1 MKKLFLS
8 FATVA
13 LGIAAAAG
21 NSFTINLDH
30 ACTVGATQLKAG
42 EYIVQTEGDKIV
54 LKSGKTVIELPGKV
68 ETGEKRFNNTA
79 VRIDDKTNKL
89 EEIRVG
95 GSTTRIVFP
104 GVNAD

>member
-1 MKKLFLS
+1 MKKLLLS

-21 NSFTINLDH
+21 NSFTVNLDH
-30 ACTVGATQLKAG
+30 ACSVGATQIKAG
-42 EYIVQTEGDKIV
+42 EYKVQTEGDKIV
-54 LKSGKTVIELPGKV
+54 LKSGKTVIELPAKMESGA
-68 ETGEKRFNNTA
+68 KRFDATS

-95 GSTTRIVFP
+95 GSNTRIVFP

>member
-1 MKKLFLS
+1 MKKLLLS

-21 NSFTINLDH
+21 NSFTINLNHD
-30 ACTVGATQLKAG
+30 CTVGATQLKAG
-42 EYIVQTEGDKIV
+42 EYKVQTEGDKIV
-54 LKSGKTVIELPGKV
+54 LKSGKTLIELPGKV
-68 ETGEKRFNNTA
+68 EAGTKRFNDTS

>member
-21 NSFTINLDH
+21 NSFTLNLDH
-30 ACTVGATQLKAG
+30 ACTVGTTQLKAG
-42 EYIVQTEGDKIV
+42 EYKVRTEGDKIV
-54 LKSGKTVIELPGKV
+54 LKSGNTVIEVPGKL
-68 ETGEKRFNNTA
+68 ESGDKRFNNTS
-79 VRIDDKTNKL
+79 VRIDDKSNKL

-95 GSTTRIVFP
+95 GTSTRIVFP

>member
-1 MKKLFLS
+1 MKKLLLS

-13 LGIAAAAG
+13 LAVASAAA
-21 NSFTINLDH
+21 NSFTVNLEH
-30 ACTVGATQLKAG
+30 PCSVGGTQIKAG
-42 EYIVQTEGDKIV
+42 EYKVQTEGDKIV
-54 LKSGKTVIELPGKV
+54 LKSGKTVIELPGKM
-68 ETGEKRFNNTA
+68 ETGAKRFDTTS

-95 GSTTRIVFP
+95 GTTTRIVFP

>member
-21 NSFTINLDH
+21 NSFTLNLDH

-42 EYIVQTEGDKIV
+42 EYKVQTEGDKIV

-68 ETGEKRFNNTA
+68 ESGAKRFNDTS